1 MIASESGYDVFMSDF
16 FLHENILIRYWVDR
30 CSAYALNGKKIKRAV
45 ANIPLSITP
54 DIQNNTHNFFPDSY
68 NFKKLYIY
76 CKQQMKIK
84 TTEFINHGVVNVG
97 DLPIPFDMVLNAS
110 ALVVVIT
117 FVYLKVSWKESIIT
131 PRQEVFNDKQ
141 NFIGKLFGII
151 ILFLLVAPG
160 IFGNES
166 SKTSIAP
173 LILWVF
179 LWIGVPVLG
188 LLFGDIYSKF
198 NPLNLFSLKS
208 DKPES
213 VYFACVLFIGLTWF
227 ELVWRRP
234 GNPLNIAVV
243 LITLFVCVNLLR
255 YFLKKSLIEVDP
267 LLLLHYLYSK
277 LKLFN
282 SKPYFRSLLDNIGNL
297 AKLRGIEYFVLLMIG
312 TVTYDGLRET
322 TFWYN
327 QFGSRTD
334 DMGFS
339 TMMFLIMNLGTI
351 LFYRF
356 ACFFAIKVGGSDL
369 ELNHVSN
376 LFGHTMLPIAFA
388 YHVTHYLTLLL
399 FESQTFFYR
408 FNDPIGIGMNLLNVE
423 EPTINYFIEPLVIWG
438 IQVAVTLLGHML
450 SVVLAH
456 DLAVKLFGHQQS
468 DKTQYIFLFIT
479 VALTLQALFVLSV
492 G

>member
-1 MIASESGYDVFMSDF
+1 MIIKNTAS
-16 FLHENILIRYWVDR
+16 L
-30 CSAYALNGKKIKRAV
+30 
-45 ANIPLSITP
+45 
-54 DIQNNTHNFFPDSY
+54 
-68 NFKKLYIY
+68 
-76 CKQQMKIK
+76 
-84 TTEFINHGVVNVG
+84 NHGVVNVG
-97 DLPIPFDMVLNAS
+97 DLPIPFDMVLNSS
-110 ALVVVIT
+110 ALVVLIT
-117 FVYLKVSWKESIIT
+117 FVYLKVSWKESIVT

-166 SKTSIAP
+166 SKTSVAP

-213 VYFACVLFIGLTWF
+213 VYFACILFIGLTWF
-227 ELVWRRP
+227 ELVWKEP
-234 GNPLNIAVV
+234 GNPLNIAIV

-297 AKLRGIEYFVLLMIG
+297 AKLKGIEYFVLLMIG

-369 ELNHVSN
+369 KLNHVSN

-408 FNDPIGIGMNLLNVE
+408 FNDPIGIGMNILNVE

>member
-1 MIASESGYDVFMSDF
+1 M
-16 FLHENILIRYWVDR
+16 ILIN
-30 CSAYALNGKKIKRAV
+30 SASL
-45 ANIPLSITP
+45 
-54 DIQNNTHNFFPDSY
+54 
-68 NFKKLYIY
+68 
-76 CKQQMKIK
+76 
-84 TTEFINHGVVNVG
+84 NHGVVNVG
-97 DLPIPFDMVLNAS
+97 DLPIPFDIVLNSS
-110 ALVVVIT
+110 ALVVLIT

-160 IFGNES
+160 IFGDES
-166 SKTSIAP
+166 SKTSVAP

-213 VYFACVLFIGLTWF
+213 VYFACILFIGLTWF

-297 AKLRGIEYFVLLMIG
+297 AKLKGIEYFVLLMIG

-369 ELNHVSN
+369 KLNHVSN

-408 FNDPIGIGMNLLNVE
+408 FNDPIGIGMNVLNVE

>member
-1 MIASESGYDVFMSDF
+1 MIIKNSAS
-16 FLHENILIRYWVDR
+16 L
-30 CSAYALNGKKIKRAV
+30 
-45 ANIPLSITP
+45 
-54 DIQNNTHNFFPDSY
+54 
-68 NFKKLYIY
+68 
-76 CKQQMKIK
+76 
-84 TTEFINHGVVNVG
+84 NHGVVNVG
-97 DLPIPFDMVLNAS
+97 DLPIPFDIVLNSS
-110 ALVVVIT
+110 ALVVLIT

-179 LWIGVPVLG
+179 LWIGVPVIG

-213 VYFACVLFIGLTWF
+213 VYFACILFIGLTWF
-227 ELVWRRP
+227 ELVWKEP
-234 GNPLNIAVV
+234 GNPLNIAIA

-282 SKPYFRSLLDNIGNL
+282 SRPYFRSLLDNIGNL
-297 AKLRGIEYFVLLMIG
+297 AKLKGIEYFVLLMIG

-369 ELNHVSN
+369 KLNHVSN

-408 FNDPIGIGMNLLNVE
+408 FNDPIGIGMNILNVE

>member
-1 MIASESGYDVFMSDF
+1 MIIKNTAS
-16 FLHENILIRYWVDR
+16 L
-30 CSAYALNGKKIKRAV
+30 
-45 ANIPLSITP
+45 
-54 DIQNNTHNFFPDSY
+54 
-68 NFKKLYIY
+68 
-76 CKQQMKIK
+76 
-84 TTEFINHGVVNVG
+84 NHGVVNVG
-97 DLPIPFDMVLNAS
+97 DLPIPFDIVLNSS
-110 ALVVVIT
+110 ALVVLIT

-166 SKTSIAP
+166 SKTSVAP

-208 DKPES
+208 NKPES
-213 VYFACVLFIGLTWF
+213 VYFACILFIGLTWF
-227 ELVWRRP
+227 ELVWRKP
-234 GNPLNIAVV
+234 GNPLNIAIV

-282 SKPYFRSLLDNIGNL
+282 SRPYFRSLLDNIGNL
-297 AKLRGIEYFVLLMIG
+297 AKLKGIEYFVLLMIG

-408 FNDPIGIGMNLLNVE
+408 FNDPIGIGMNILNVE

>member
-1 MIASESGYDVFMSDF
+1 MI
-16 FLHENILIRYWVDR
+16 I
-30 CSAYALNGKKIKRAV
+30 
-45 ANIPLSITP
+45 
-54 DIQNNTHNFFPDSY
+54 NNLVSF
-68 NFKKLYIY
+68 
-76 CKQQMKIK
+76 
-84 TTEFINHGVVNVG
+84 NHGVVNVG
-97 DLPIPFDMVLNAS
+97 DLPIPFDIVLNSS
-110 ALVVVIT
+110 ALVVLIT

-131 PRQEVFNDKQ
+131 PRPEVFNDKQ

-151 ILFLLVAPG
+151 ILFLLIAPG

-166 SKTSIAP
+166 SKTSVAP

-188 LLFGDIYSKF
+188 LFFGDIYSKF

-213 VYFACVLFIGLTWF
+213 VYFACILFIGLTWF
-227 ELVWRRP
+227 ELVWRKP
-234 GNPLNIAVV
+234 GNPLNIAIV

-334 DMGFS
+334 DIGFS

-356 ACFFAIKVGGSDL
+356 ACFFAIKVGGSNL

-408 FNDPIGIGMNLLNVE
+408 FNDPIGIGMNILNVQ
-423 EPTINYFIEPLVIWG
+423 EPTINYFVEPLVIWG

>member
-1 MIASESGYDVFMSDF
+1 MIIKNTAS
-16 FLHENILIRYWVDR
+16 L
-30 CSAYALNGKKIKRAV
+30 
-45 ANIPLSITP
+45 
-54 DIQNNTHNFFPDSY
+54 
-68 NFKKLYIY
+68 
-76 CKQQMKIK
+76 
-84 TTEFINHGVVNVG
+84 NHGVVNVG
-97 DLPIPFDMVLNAS
+97 DLPIPFDMVLNSS
-110 ALVVVIT
+110 ALVVLIT

-160 IFGNES
+160 IFGDES
-166 SKTSIAP
+166 SKTSVAP

-213 VYFACVLFIGLTWF
+213 VYFACILFIGLTWF

-297 AKLRGIEYFVLLMIG
+297 AKLKGIEYFVLLMIG

-408 FNDPIGIGMNLLNVE
+408 FNDPIGIGMNILNVE

-468 DKTQYIFLFIT
+468 DKTQYIFLLIT

>member
-1 MIASESGYDVFMSDF
+1 MIIKNSAS
-16 FLHENILIRYWVDR
+16 L
-30 CSAYALNGKKIKRAV
+30 
-45 ANIPLSITP
+45 
-54 DIQNNTHNFFPDSY
+54 
-68 NFKKLYIY
+68 
-76 CKQQMKIK
+76 
-84 TTEFINHGVVNVG
+84 NHGVVNVG
-97 DLPIPFDMVLNAS
+97 DLPIPFDIVLNSS
-110 ALVVVIT
+110 ALVVLIT

-141 NFIGKLFGII
+141 SFIGKLFGII

-213 VYFACVLFIGLTWF
+213 VYFACILFIGLTWF
-227 ELVWRRP
+227 ELVWRKP
-234 GNPLNIAVV
+234 GNPLNIAIV

-282 SKPYFRSLLDNIGNL
+282 SRPYFRSLLDNIGNL
-297 AKLRGIEYFVLLMIG
+297 AKLKGIEYFVLLMIG

-369 ELNHVSN
+369 KLNHVSN

-408 FNDPIGIGMNLLNVE
+408 FNDPIGIGMNILNVE

>member
-1 MIASESGYDVFMSDF
+1 M
-16 FLHENILIRYWVDR
+16 
-30 CSAYALNGKKIKRAV
+30 
-45 ANIPLSITP
+45 
-54 DIQNNTHNFFPDSY
+54 
-68 NFKKLYIY
+68 
-76 CKQQMKIK
+76 
-84 TTEFINHGVVNVG
+84 
-97 DLPIPFDMVLNAS
+97 
-110 ALVVVIT
+110 
-117 FVYLKVSWKESIIT
+117 
-131 PRQEVFNDKQ
+131 
-141 NFIGKLFGII
+141 
-151 ILFLLVAPG
+151 
-160 IFGNES
+160 
-166 SKTSIAP
+166 
-173 LILWVF
+173 
-179 LWIGVPVLG
+179 
-188 LLFGDIYSKF
+188 
-198 NPLNLFSLKS
+198 NLFSLKS

-213 VYFACVLFIGLTWF
+213 VYFACILFIGLTWF

-234 GNPLNIAVV
+234 GNPLNIAIV
-243 LITLFVCVNLLR
+243 LITLFICVNLLR

-282 SKPYFRSLLDNIGNL
+282 SRPYFRSLLDNIGNL

-408 FNDPIGIGMNLLNVE
+408 FNDPIGIGMNILNVE

>member
-1 MIASESGYDVFMSDF
+1 M
-16 FLHENILIRYWVDR
+16 ILIN
-30 CSAYALNGKKIKRAV
+30 SASL
-45 ANIPLSITP
+45 
-54 DIQNNTHNFFPDSY
+54 
-68 NFKKLYIY
+68 
-76 CKQQMKIK
+76 
-84 TTEFINHGVVNVG
+84 NHGVVNVG
-97 DLPIPFDMVLNAS
+97 DLPIPFDIVLNSS
-110 ALVVVIT
+110 ALVVLIT

-213 VYFACVLFIGLTWF
+213 VYFACILFIGLTWF
-227 ELVWRRP
+227 ELVWSRP

-282 SKPYFRSLLDNIGNL
+282 SRPYFRSLLDNIGNL

-369 ELNHVSN
+369 KLNHVSN

-408 FNDPIGIGMNLLNVE
+408 FNDPIGIGMNILNVQ
-423 EPTINYFIEPLVIWG
+423 EPTINYFVEPLVIWG

>member
-1 MIASESGYDVFMSDF
+1 MIIKNTAS
-16 FLHENILIRYWVDR
+16 L
-30 CSAYALNGKKIKRAV
+30 
-45 ANIPLSITP
+45 
-54 DIQNNTHNFFPDSY
+54 
-68 NFKKLYIY
+68 
-76 CKQQMKIK
+76 
-84 TTEFINHGVVNVG
+84 NHGVVNVG
-97 DLPIPFDMVLNAS
+97 DLPIPFDIVLNSS
-110 ALVVVIT
+110 ALVVLIT

-160 IFGNES
+160 IFGDES
-166 SKTSIAP
+166 SKTSVAP

-208 DKPES
+208 NKPES
-213 VYFACVLFIGLTWF
+213 VYFACILFIGLTWF
-227 ELVWRRP
+227 ELVWKEP
-234 GNPLNIAVV
+234 GNPLNIAIV

-282 SKPYFRSLLDNIGNL
+282 SRPYFRSLLDNIGNL
-297 AKLRGIEYFVLLMIG
+297 AKLKGIEYFVLLMIG

-408 FNDPIGIGMNLLNVE
+408 FNDPIGIGMNILNVE

>member
-1 MIASESGYDVFMSDF
+1 MIIKNSAS
-16 FLHENILIRYWVDR
+16 L
-30 CSAYALNGKKIKRAV
+30 
-45 ANIPLSITP
+45 
-54 DIQNNTHNFFPDSY
+54 
-68 NFKKLYIY
+68 
-76 CKQQMKIK
+76 
-84 TTEFINHGVVNVG
+84 NHGVVNVG
-97 DLPIPFDMVLNAS
+97 DLPIPFDIVLNSS
-110 ALVVVIT
+110 ALVVLIT

-131 PRQEVFNDKQ
+131 PRQEVFNDRQ

-166 SKTSIAP
+166 SKTSVAP

-208 DKPES
+208 EKPES
-213 VYFACVLFIGLTWF
+213 VYFACILFIGLTWF
-227 ELVWRRP
+227 ELVWRKP
-234 GNPLNIAVV
+234 GNPLNIAIV

-282 SKPYFRSLLDNIGNL
+282 SRPYFRSLLDSIGNL
-297 AKLRGIEYFVLLMIG
+297 AKLKGIEYFVLLMIG

-369 ELNHVSN
+369 KLNHVSN

-408 FNDPIGIGMNLLNVE
+408 FNDPIGIGMNILNVE

-456 DLAVKLFGHQQS
+456 DLSVKLFGHQQS

>member
-1 MIASESGYDVFMSDF
+1 M
-16 FLHENILIRYWVDR
+16 ILIN
-30 CSAYALNGKKIKRAV
+30 SASL
-45 ANIPLSITP
+45 
-54 DIQNNTHNFFPDSY
+54 
-68 NFKKLYIY
+68 
-76 CKQQMKIK
+76 
-84 TTEFINHGVVNVG
+84 NHGVVNVG
-97 DLPIPFDMVLNAS
+97 DLPIPFDIVLNSS
-110 ALVVVIT
+110 ALVVLIT

-166 SKTSIAP
+166 SKTSVAP

-213 VYFACVLFIGLTWF
+213 VYFACILFIGLTWF

-369 ELNHVSN
+369 KLNHVSN

-408 FNDPIGIGMNLLNVE
+408 FNDPIGIGMNILNVE

>member
-1 MIASESGYDVFMSDF
+1 
-16 FLHENILIRYWVDR
+16 
-30 CSAYALNGKKIKRAV
+30 
-45 ANIPLSITP
+45 
-54 DIQNNTHNFFPDSY
+54 
-68 NFKKLYIY
+68 
-76 CKQQMKIK
+76 MKIK

-117 FVYLKVSWKESIIT
+117 FVYLKISWKESIVVPSKEIFED
-131 PRQEVFNDKQ
+131 RQNI
-141 NFIGKLFGII
+141 IGKIFGAI
-151 ILFLLVAPG
+151 ILFFLIAPG
-160 IFGNES
+160 IIGNES
-166 SKTSIAP
+166 SKTSVTP

-179 LWIGVPVLG
+179 LWIGVPTLG
-188 LLFGDIYSKF
+188 LLFGDVYAKF
-198 NPLNLFSLKS
+198 NPLNLVKISS
-208 DKPES
+208 NKPRS
-213 VYFACVLFIGLTWF
+213 VYVSCFLFLGLTWF
-227 ELVWRRP
+227 ELVWREP
-234 GNPLNIAVV
+234 GNPLNIASVF
-243 LITLFVCVNLLR
+243 IILFVGVNLIR
-255 YFLKKSLIEVDP
+255 YFYKKSIIEVDP

-282 SKPYFRSLLDNIGNL
+282 SKPYFRSLINNIGNL
-297 AKLRGIEYFVLLMIG
+297 AKLNGIEYFILLMIG

-327 QFGSRTD
+327 QFGEQINNIW
-334 DMGFS
+334 FS
-339 TMMFLIMNLGTI
+339 TIMFLSMNLGTI
-351 LFYRF
+351 IFYRF
-356 ACFFAIKVGGSDL
+356 ACYFAIKVGGS
-369 ELNHVSN
+369 ELKLNEVSK

-388 YHVTHYLTLLL
+388 YHITHYLTLLL
-399 FESQTFFYR
+399 FETQTFIYR
-408 FNDPIGIGMNLLNVE
+408 LNDPIGTGLNLFNVQ
-423 EPTINYFIEPLVIWG
+423 EPEINYFIEPIIIWG